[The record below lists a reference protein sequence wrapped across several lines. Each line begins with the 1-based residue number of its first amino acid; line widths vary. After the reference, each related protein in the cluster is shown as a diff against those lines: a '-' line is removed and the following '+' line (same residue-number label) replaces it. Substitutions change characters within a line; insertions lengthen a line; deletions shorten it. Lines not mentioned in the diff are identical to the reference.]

1 MPSKKSSS
9 VRDPP
14 PTSQANSLASV
25 GRAGS
30 RASSRRI
37 SPTLTDEEG
46 RLKAAIL
53 TWPMPRIKA
62 FFKQQRVPMPPT
74 LTTKL
79 DMATRLVATMAAR
92 RFQGERDLPV
102 RKKKKQPTTKKK
114 PKSSRKRKFD
124 LTTFS
129 AGDKRAL
136 LAQLLKDQDQQEDDN
151 DGQEDDGLGLGSFK
165 GSKSNS
171 KGNLTPRP
179 KKKQGTKKST
189 GPDGDASGNDEP
201 GSGDDPHSSASDQPG
216 ESDEDDKGDPYFKIP
231 LEGNEAAAKEF
242 LLREISSAVKVAVDE
257 AMRTQKTPGSSQN
270 TGLGTRDAGSN
281 PGTSLHDIFAARD
294 RNEGGGGTVR
304 RDGGSA
310 GDQNNPWPNRD
321 LESWRRVPNDRRDS
335 EALEAFANLY
345 DVAKRAIC
353 GGIPVSLQAWQKM
366 THSHQMA
373 SRLSQLDSN
382 GDLPG

>member
-53 TWPMPRIKA
+53 TWPMPKIKA

-102 RKKKKQPTTKKK
+102 KKKKKQPTTKKK

-124 LTTFS
+124 VTTFS

-136 LAQLLKDQDQQEDDN
+136 LALLLKDQDQQEDDN

-216 ESDEDDKGDPYFKIP
+216 E
-231 LEGNEAAAKEF
+231 
-242 LLREISSAVKVAVDE
+242 R
-257 AMRTQKTPGSSQN
+257 Q
-270 TGLGTRDAGSN
+270 
-281 PGTSLHDIFAARD
+281 H
-294 RNEGGGGTVR
+294 
-304 RDGGSA
+304 
-310 GDQNNPWPNRD
+310 
-321 LESWRRVPNDRRDS
+321 
-335 EALEAFANLY
+335 
-345 DVAKRAIC
+345 
-353 GGIPVSLQAWQKM
+353 
-366 THSHQMA
+366 
-373 SRLSQLDSN
+373 LS
-382 GDLPG
+382 